1 LGKEEIYVHCAVQV
15 GYDMTKT
22 AAADVYRQAGIYK
35 RLFSVLSFT
44 EQL

>member
-1 LGKEEIYVHCAVQV
+1 LGKGKIHVQCAVQV
-15 GYDMTKT
+15 GYDMTKM
-22 AAADVYRQAGIYK
+22 AAADVYRQAGIYI